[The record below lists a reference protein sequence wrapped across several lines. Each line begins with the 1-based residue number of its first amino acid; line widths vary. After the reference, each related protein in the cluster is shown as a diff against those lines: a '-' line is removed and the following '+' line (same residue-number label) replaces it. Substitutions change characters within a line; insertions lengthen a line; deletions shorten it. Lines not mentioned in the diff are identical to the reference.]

1 MDFTLKIEL
10 YDRHMTNHIA
20 AKTLSFK
27 KNKAKEDYK
36 PEKNGPGLTRST
48 LTASACVR
56 LYNISKMHAFPM
68 L

>member
-48 LTASACVR
+48 SAC
-56 LYNISKMHAFPM
+56 AFKIV
-68 L
+68 